1 MSLWGGELSKVSLGV
16 GWSCHA
22 EGGEGV
28 QSHFLDVEFIDDML
42 TRMDS

>member
-1 MSLWGGELSKVSLGV
+1 MSLWGGEVSKVSLGV

-28 QSHFLDVEFIDDML
+28 QSHILDVESTDDML
-42 TRMDS
+42 TLVDS